1 MKSTL
6 LTSAILLIGGL
17 RASAGSLPSPPPD
30 VVAQTVQVEHYPTTN
45 VTLPNG
51 VAGRPALMYSVS
63 NGYRPLT
70 LDLYL
75 PPKALQKPEH
85 GFPLVVYIHG
95 GAWMG
100 GDSHRN
106 GAFVDFPGVLASL
119 SQRGYVVA
127 SIEYRLSGEA
137 KFPAPIQDVKRRF
150 AGCGCAL
157 PLLNTQSTPRER

>member
-63 NGYRPLT
+63 NGYRPLISISH
-70 LDLYL
+70 
-75 PPKALQKPEH
+75 PKRFRSRNTGFRWSCTSTAAL
-85 GFPLVVYIHG
+85 GWVAIRTATVLSWI
-95 GAWMG
+95 
-100 GDSHRN
+100 S
-106 GAFVDFPGVLASL
+106 PGVLASL